1 MKLKKKAM
9 TKDQAIQAS
18 EKLLMHIYDGE
29 FEVVARI
36 CTASADKDVAYLY
49 YTLDE
54 VTKFIEEL
62 KAGLKQ

>member
-1 MKLKKKAM
+1 M

-36 CTASADKDVAYLY
+36 CAASANKDAAYLY

-54 VTKFIEEL
+54 VAKFIEEL
-62 KAGLKQ
+62 KAGLKK

>member
-1 MKLKKKAM
+1 M

-36 CTASADKDVAYLY
+36 CTASVDKDAEYLY

-54 VTKFIEEL
+54 VAKFIEEL
-62 KAGLKQ
+62 KAGLKK

>member
-1 MKLKKKAM
+1 M

-36 CTASADKDVAYLY
+36 CTASADKDAAYLY

-54 VTKFIEEL
+54 VAKFIEKL
-62 KAGLKQ
+62 KAGLKK

>member
-1 MKLKKKAM
+1 M

-18 EKLLMHIYDGE
+18 EKLLIHIYDGE

-36 CTASADKDVAYLY
+36 CTASADKDAEYLY

-54 VTKFIEEL
+54 VAKFIEEL
-62 KAGLKQ
+62 KAGLKK

>member
-1 MKLKKKAM
+1 M
-9 TKDQAIQAS
+9 TKEQAIQTS
-18 EKLLMHIYDGE
+18 EKLLRHIYDGE
-29 FEVVARI
+29 FEVIAKI
-36 CTASADKDVAYLY
+36 CAASASKDAEYLY

>member
-1 MKLKKKAM
+1 M

-36 CTASADKDVAYLY
+36 CTASADKDAEYLY

-54 VTKFIEEL
+54 VAKFIEEL
-62 KAGLKQ
+62 KAGLKK

>member
-1 MKLKKKAM
+1 M

-29 FEVVARI
+29 FEIVARI
-36 CTASADKDVAYLY
+36 CTASADKDAAYLY
-49 YTLDE
+49 HALDE

-62 KAGLKQ
+62 KKGLKQ

>member
-1 MKLKKKAM
+1 MTL

-36 CTASADKDVAYLY
+36 CTASADKDAAYLY
-49 YTLDE
+49 HALDE
-54 VTKFIEEL
+54 VTKFIEGL
-62 KAGLKQ
+62 KAGLKK

>member
-1 MKLKKKAM
+1 M
-9 TKDQAIQAS
+9 TKEQAIQAS

-36 CTASADKDVAYLY
+36 CTASADKDAAYLY

-54 VTKFIEEL
+54 VAKFIEEL
-62 KAGLKQ
+62 KAGLKE